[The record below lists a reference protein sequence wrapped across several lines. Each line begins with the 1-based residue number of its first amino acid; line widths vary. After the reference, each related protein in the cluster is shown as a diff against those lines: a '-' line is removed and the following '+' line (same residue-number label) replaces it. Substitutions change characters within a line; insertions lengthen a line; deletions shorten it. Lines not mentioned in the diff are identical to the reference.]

1 MRLVPCLEWQEEPR
15 IQRKAAVRGGIGLD
29 HPARDAFWVELR
41 VDRPV
46 ERVREIDPPAIAAHL
61 DHLGSAV
68 DGTRGR
74 MGRTLDDAADAHRAG
89 ELRVMWIRHV
99 VLTHLASAP
108 AGGIEELVIE

>member
-1 MRLVPCLEWQEEPR
+1 MRPVADLERQEELW
-15 IQRKAAVRGGIGLD
+15 IQLEAAVRVSIRLD

-41 VDRPV
+41 VDGPI

-61 DHLGSAV
+61 DHLRSAV
-68 DGTRGR
+68 DRTRGR
-74 MGRTLDDAADAHRAG
+74 MRGTLDDAADAHRAG

-99 VLTHLASAP
+99 VLMHLASAP